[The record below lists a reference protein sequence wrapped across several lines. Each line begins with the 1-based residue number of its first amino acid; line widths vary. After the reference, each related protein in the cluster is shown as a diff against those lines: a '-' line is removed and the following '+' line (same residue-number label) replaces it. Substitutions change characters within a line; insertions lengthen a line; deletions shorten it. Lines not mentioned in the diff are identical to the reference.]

1 LRIIGGRLRGRRLA
15 TVKGAIRPTAERVR
29 EAIFNILGDRVNGS
43 QVLDLFAG
51 TGALGIEALSRGA
64 KAVVFVEHQ
73 RTSLQVLERNLR
85 LCGLAKVC
93 QIYPLP
99 VQQALPRLAS
109 QGKKF
114 QLIFLDPP
122 YAQGLAGRT
131 LALLARLPLSDP
143 SATIVVEHS
152 RAEELATTYDG
163 LVCQDRRQYGDTAV
177 SFYHPSDP
185 SRETETPA
193 GSE

>member
-1 LRIIGGRLRGRRLA
+1 MRIIGGRLRGRRLA
-15 TVKGAIRPTAERVR
+15 TVKGTIRPTAARVR
-29 EAIFNILGDRVNGS
+29 EAIFNILADRVQGS

-64 KAVVFVEHQ
+64 AGVVFVEHH

-93 QIYPLP
+93 QIYPMP
-99 VQQALPRLAS
+99 VQQALPRLAG

-114 QLIFLDPP
+114 QVIFLDPP
-122 YAQGLAGRT
+122 YAQGWAGRT
-131 LALLARLPLSDP
+131 LALLARLPLLDP

-152 RAEELATTYDG
+152 RVEELATAYDG
-163 LVCQDRRQYGDTAV
+163 LVCQDRRLYGDTAV
-177 SFYHPSDP
+177 SFYHPIDLSHA
-185 SRETETPA
+185 TGTPPRLA
-193 GSE
+193 